1 MRDGRVHHIFDRVTP
16 EIDSKTES
24 AELVIMKITTFVR
37 YLDGAIIREGTPLFC
52 CNYSVFGFIIM
63 IVMMVP
69 NCKMTHL
76 NLEHKL
82 LSLKKVENAKH

>member
-82 LSLKKVENAKH
+82 LSLKKSSKC